1 MERRFWVYD
10 GDGELLR
17 TFLSKQ
23 DALCFMDKRPECK
36 LIVHP
41 KPKKPKELSIFDTT
55 EEAPF

>member
-17 TFLSKQ
+17 TFLSKKE
-23 DALCFMDKRPECK
+23 ALWFMEKRPECK
-36 LIVHP
+36 LVIPP
-41 KPKKPKELSIFDTT
+41 KTKQPNIFEIS